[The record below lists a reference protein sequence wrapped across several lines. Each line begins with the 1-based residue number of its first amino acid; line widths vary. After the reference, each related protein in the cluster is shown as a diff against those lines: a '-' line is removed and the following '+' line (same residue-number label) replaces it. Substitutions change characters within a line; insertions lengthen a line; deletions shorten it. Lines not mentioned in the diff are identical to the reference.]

1 MNRRTFIAS
10 SSMALLFPKV
20 LKAAELAAPAEPK
33 PEGPGS
39 VFCGRPY
46 VQLMGADA
54 IGIVWMTMGKATGY
68 VTWSQDDGATWTRA
82 WHGADGLLDAN
93 DAIHRAVVTG
103 LNPAKP
109 VRWRIHSRL
118 FENFGPYKVSYR
130 GEEERL
136 EGTIRAIL
144 PRRDAVSFAMF
155 NDVHQTL
162 SIYPKLLP
170 YLKDPVTFTVFNG
183 DILNHV
189 ENEAAVVTFLL
200 SPLAQVTET
209 TGAPCW
215 YLRGNHET
223 RGAYARHLRDY
234 LALVEGHYY
243 GAVTLGPARIVFV
256 DTGEDKRDDHAEY
269 SGLVDFDGYLAAQT
283 AWLKAETEGEAWRSA
298 KFRIV
303 VEHIPATTGAYNPG
317 VERLRKLQEVLKTAK
332 VSAMF
337 AAHLHRRGW
346 HDPIPERPYPM
357 IVGGGPYP
365 EPKNPIHSATLTRCD
380 IEGDT
385 MRISQFDVTGT
396 KVVDKT
402 FTS

>member
-1 MNRRTFIAS
+1 MQVEVLVLVMKNSLLEQINSDYIRTVYAKGGS
-10 SSMALLFPKV
+10 TSRALWGHALRNALVP
-20 LKAAELAAPAEPK
+20 
-33 PEGPGS
+33 
-39 VFCGRPY
+39 
-46 VQLMGADA
+46 
-54 IGIVWMTMGKATGY
+54 
-68 VTWSQDDGATWTRA
+68 
-82 WHGADGLLDAN
+82 
-93 DAIHRAVVTG
+93 VVTIIG
-103 LNPAKP
+103 LQLGSIIA
-109 VRWRIHSRL
+109 
-118 FENFGPYKVSYR
+118 
-130 GEEERL
+130 
-136 EGTIRAIL
+136 
-144 PRRDAVSFAMF
+144 FA
-155 NDVHQTL
+155 L
-162 SIYPKLLP
+162 
-170 YLKDPVTFTVFNG
+170 
-183 DILNHV
+183 
-189 ENEAAVVTFLL
+189 
-200 SPLAQVTET
+200 VTET

-396 KVVDKT
+396 KVVDKM